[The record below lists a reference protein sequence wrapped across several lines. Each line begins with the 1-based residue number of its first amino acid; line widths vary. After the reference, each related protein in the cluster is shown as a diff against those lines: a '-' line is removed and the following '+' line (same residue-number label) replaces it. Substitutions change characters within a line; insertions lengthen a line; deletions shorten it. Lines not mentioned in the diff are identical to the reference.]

1 VGWFS
6 DAWDKATDV
15 VKDVVGIGGSGDT
28 DVSNSTTTQT
38 TVNPV
43 TNVNIDMDSMAKILG
58 EADKETALLNLEG
71 DRINSQTALINAEL
85 DRQQEEKNNLNNIAL
100 LDGYLENAKNGLI
113 LFGIIGTTLYMYK
126 KGK

>member
-1 VGWFS
+1 MGWFS